1 MSTKEE
7 LNIYLENIKKEAI
20 LTSEQER
27 QITEAFRAGIDA
39 QRNREF
45 SFLNIARICIESKD
59 QSIKELTEQVKE
71 HNWQEIKVQA
81 AVAAMQGV
89 IISGKYD
96 NPERIAIDAV
106 ECAKCLTYQLK
117 ESFNPHPPARTE
129 VTETGPFTQ
138 NN

>member
-1 MSTKEE
+1 MDKHRVVE
-7 LNIYLENIKKEAI
+7 I
-20 LTSEQER
+20 LAPEQER

-39 QRNREF
+39 QRNRE
-45 SFLNIARICIESKD
+45 SSLLKLARICIETKD

-71 HNWQEIKVQA
+71 HNWQEIKIQA

-89 IISGKYD
+89 IIRGKYD

-117 ESFNPHPPARTE
+117 ESFNPQPPTRTE
-129 VTETGPFTQ
+129 VTETGPFSE
-138 NN
+138 ND